1 MKHLTDYIK
10 ESLEIDLRQVNESS
24 NNKWFRID
32 ISDFPDAYDSLKSI
46 ADHNK
51 LYNEPID
58 NGIKIEVKDG
68 QAEQL
73 TGVIELLTEL
83 VNSKQE
89 DEKMKDAC
97 DKLIEVIDAM
107 NDYMEDKAEEAEEK
121 DKEEA
126 EEKAKEEAEQKS
138 KEEAEEK
145 AKEEAEEKAKK
156 EAEEKDKEEGE

>member
-10 ESLEIDLRQVNESS
+10 ESIEIDLTQVNESS

-32 ISDFPDAYDSLKSI
+32 VSDFSGAYDSLKSI
-46 ADHNK
+46 ADQKK

-68 QAEQL
+68 QADNL
-73 TGVIELLTEL
+73 SAIIEFLTEL

-107 NDYMEDKAEEAEEK
+107 NDYMEDKAEESE
-121 DKEEA
+121 D
-126 EEKAKEEAEQKS
+126 KAKEEAEK
-138 KEEAEEK
+138 A
-145 AKEEAEEKAKK
+145 AKEEEEEKEEEEKK
-156 EAEEKDKEEGE
+156 EDEDEGE